1 MISKTILAS
10 IIGIIIVGGVLGYQF
25 YENSW
30 IKSSAEEYYKCNDGK
45 CDIAHVT
52 YPENPQ
58 VLYGLQINKDKYVL
72 GENIFVKINDIP
84 PGIKTQALFFTPS
97 GKQFYEITIDGDK
110 FSSAKQYFKP
120 QLLSNRAL
128 CNVSEL
134 VGEWTVMFESSPNET
149 MNFQVMNEYLPGT
162 EKHFKKESCGRA
174 IPLDPG
180 FIPPLEEP

>member
-72 GENIFVKINDIP
+72 GENIFVKITLYYSIL
-84 PGIKTQALFFTPS
+84 IRQYHISVYLSRLF
-97 GKQFYEITIDGDK
+97 GKYIEKSRGDVSLIK
-110 FSSAKQYFKP
+110 FSIIS
-120 QLLSNRAL
+120 R
-128 CNVSEL
+128 
-134 VGEWTVMFESSPNET
+134 SSK
-149 MNFQVMNEYLPGT
+149 VA
-162 EKHFKKESCGRA
+162 S
-174 IPLDPG
+174 
-180 FIPPLEEP
+180 